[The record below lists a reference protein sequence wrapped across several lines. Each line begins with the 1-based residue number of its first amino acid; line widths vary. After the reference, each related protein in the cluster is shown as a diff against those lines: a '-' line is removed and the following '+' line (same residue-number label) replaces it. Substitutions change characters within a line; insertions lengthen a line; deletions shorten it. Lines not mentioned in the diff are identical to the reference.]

1 MAKYGRFDEQAREY
15 VITRPDTPAPWINYL
30 MGRDVNAIVSQAAG
44 GLAFYKEPSEG
55 RLTRYRFNG
64 LPVDSPGFYLYI
76 QDGETTWNPSFR
88 PTCTPLD
95 RFECRHGLGYT
106 RFDSERNGIRADVTY
121 LAPLEDDVLLWS
133 VRLTNNSRSPRRLKL
148 TSYMEFSLHEYVK
161 DALWY
166 LVCGNQWRLTFD
178 RKANGIKSRYFAFQ
192 SVFKGQCIFA
202 STAPVRAFEID
213 RDRFIGFGRSEANPV
228 GLERGLCNSEI
239 PDGGRHACGAL
250 QSAIVLAPGQTRHVL
265 YRYAVSKTFA
275 ESARILARYRTER
288 DVERAKAG
296 IARFWDGALGSAQ
309 VRTPDRAANVMLNT
323 WLPYNIRVTF
333 RLGRSVSSRHTG
345 TAGALRYRDS
355 MQDAMP
361 APQLFPVDA
370 RERIE
375 RILHTMYADG
385 HCAMGVNPET
395 LKPSPEE
402 KDLNRSDAAVWGV
415 FTVYQYLAESGDL
428 AFLNRVLPYLDKG
441 EGSVFEHLLRSL
453 TFIAEHTGKDG
464 LPQLFT
470 VDWNDF
476 LQIFTVSYTGCQSVM
491 VAQQFIYA
499 TRLLTEMAE
508 QLGRGKD
515 VAKLRAACTRF
526 TRVLE
531 SKKCWDGDWYR
542 RLLGDNL
549 VMGSKQNRDAKI
561 FLNTQSWAVI
571 AGTLDGKRVTRA
583 MNSAYKRLNTEF
595 GLRIFSPA
603 FWTMPDGKTEVPSN
617 TPGAG
622 ENGGI
627 FVHANMWAI
636 MAEALLG
643 RGDRAWQY
651 FSQVLPPKQSER
663 DPDRYANEPYAFT
676 SWIYGP
682 DHERYGTAQLSWL
695 TGGTAWM
702 YLVGLE
708 YILGVRPTLAGLRI
722 DPCIPARW
730 KRYSVRRRWRGTLY
744 DITVENPS
752 GICKGDVALQVDG
765 EPIEGN
771 LLAPTESRYVKVR
784 AVLRRREV

>member
-1 MAKYGRFDEQAREY
+1 

-30 MGRDVNAIVSQAAG
+30 MGKDVNAIVSQTAG
-44 GLAFYKEPSEG
+44 GLAFYKEPAMG

-76 QDGETTWNPSFR
+76 QDGESTWNPSFR
-88 PTCTPLD
+88 PTGTPVD

-106 RFDSERNGIRADVTY
+106 RFDSEKNGIRAEVTY
-121 LAPLEDDVLLWS
+121 LVPPDDNVLLWS
-133 VRLTNNSRSPRRLKL
+133 VRLTNTGRSPRRLKL
-148 TSYMEFSLHEYVK
+148 TTYMELSLHEYIK

-178 RKANGIKSRYFAFQ
+178 RKVNGIKSKYFAFQ
-192 SVFKGQCIFA
+192 STFEGQCIFA
-202 STAPVRAFEID
+202 STEPVRAFEMD
-213 RDRFIGFGRSEANPV
+213 RDQFIGFGRTEANPIA
-228 GLERGLCNSEI
+228 LERGLRNSEV

-250 QSAIVLAPGQTRHVL
+250 QNAITLASGQTRHVL
-265 YRYAVSKTFA
+265 YRYAVSDKFA
-275 ESARILARYRTER
+275 ESARLLARYQTEK
-288 DVERAKAG
+288 DVDRALAR
-296 IARFWDGALGSAQ
+296 IAKFWDAALGSAQ
-309 VRTPDRAANVMLNT
+309 VRTPDKAANQMLNT

-333 RLGRSVSSRHTG
+333 RLGRSVSARHTG

-361 APQLFPVDA
+361 APQLFPDVA

-375 RILHTMYADG
+375 RILQTMYADG

-395 LKPSPEE
+395 LKPSPDEHA
-402 KDLNRSDAAVWGV
+402 LNRSDAAVWGV
-415 FTVYQYLAESGDL
+415 FTVYQYLAETGDVK
-428 AFLNRVLPYLDKG
+428 FLDRVLPYLDKDK
-441 EGSVFEHLLRSL
+441 GSVFDHLLRSL
-453 TFIAEHTGKDG
+453 KFIAEHTGKDG
-464 LPQLFT
+464 LPLLFT

-499 TRLLTEMAE
+499 TRLLTEMADH
-508 QLGRGKD
+508 LGRRSE
-515 VAKLRAACTRF
+515 VESLRKASDRF
-526 TRVLE
+526 SRVLE
-531 SKKCWDGDWYR
+531 SKTCWDGAWYR
-542 RLLGDNL
+542 RLIGDNL

-571 AGTLDGKRVTRA
+571 AGTLDRKRVIRA
-583 MNSAYKRLNTEF
+583 MDSAFRRLNTEF
-595 GLRIFSPA
+595 GLRIFTPA
-603 FWTMPDGKTEVPSN
+603 FWTMPDGKTRVPTN

-636 MAEALLG
+636 MAEAMLG

-651 FSQVLPPKQSER
+651 FSQVLPPNQSGR
-663 DPDRYANEPYAFT
+663 DPDRYVNEPYAFT

-702 YLVGLE
+702 YLIGME

-722 DPCIPARW
+722 DPCIPTRW
-730 KRYSVRRRWRGTLY
+730 KRYSVARRWRGTLY
-744 DITVENPS
+744 DITVENPAGVS
-752 GICKGDVALQVDG
+752 KGDVELHVDG
-765 EPIEGN
+765 TLVEGN
-771 LLAPTESRYVKVR
+771 LLPPADRTHVKVR
-784 AVLRRREV
+784 AVLRPRE